1 MTLTINVREHRRGNK
16 NNGHSEKKPGNVG
29 YTRLNTKTNK
39 TKQKNI
45 TMRKQTQI
53 TYIEQVYHDS

>member
-16 NNGHSEKKPGNVG
+16 NNGQSRKKTGNIG

-45 TMRKQTQI
+45 TIHKQTQI
-53 TYIEQVYHDS
+53 TYIRQVYHDS